1 VYKQNKNTRSLTLAT
16 VEEKM
21 YITRYIEFISFRF
34 ACNAC
39 MYVYIYILKD
49 YYTHG
54 AVWEEPS
61 HSFFVSSSLSSTLSS
76 VEKSNGTRRLYDF
89 TSFIDDFNANSDTSR

>member
-1 VYKQNKNTRSLTLAT
+1 VYKQNKNSLTLAI
-16 VEEKM
+16 VRRKDVYHAVYRIHM
-21 YITRYIEFISFRF
+21 FPF
-34 ACNAC
+34 CMQC
-39 MYVYIYILKD
+39 MYVCIYILKD

-54 AVWEEPS
+54 AVCEEPS
-61 HSFFVSSSLSSTLSS
+61 HSFLVSSSLSST